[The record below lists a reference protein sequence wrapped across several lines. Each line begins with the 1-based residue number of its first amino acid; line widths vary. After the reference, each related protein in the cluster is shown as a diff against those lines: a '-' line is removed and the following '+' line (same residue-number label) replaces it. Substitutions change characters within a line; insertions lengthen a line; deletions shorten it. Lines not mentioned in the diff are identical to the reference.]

1 MTDEQVQGYNTIR
14 YHIVKNLTDLLVIVL
29 DHDSFGMVTW
39 KHTAYIS
46 LHLEPYGRR
55 SYCQVSD
62 LTLAA
67 ASLICS
73 IVKIP

>member
-39 KHTAYIS
+39 KHTKPIY
-46 LHLEPYGRR
+46 LCTWNHMGE
-55 SYCQVSD
+55 D
-62 LTLAA
+62 H
-67 ASLICS
+67 
-73 IVKIP
+73 IVKSVTSL